1 MVGHTNVDVHQGVHE
16 MLKDERV
23 SVHNLSKVSRA
34 SVAVLVHPEID
45 DLHQLRLEVRLEDI
59 RR

>member
-1 MVGHTNVDVHQGVHE
+1 MVGHTDVDVHQGVHE
-16 MLKDERV
+16 VLEDKRV
-23 SVHNLSKVSRA
+23 SVHNLSKVARA
-34 SVAVLVHPEID
+34 PVAVLVHPEID